1 MVIRGSLSTTQ
12 CIFTSGFGIDLYNDS
27 SLLGLCSKF
36 WATSQVPGKL
46 INEMQS
52 RKSGN
57 ICLHDCDHLR
67 YNFLSPILCQLFVI
81 LSVPAV
87 GSQCG
92 AAGETDCRTGR
103 HSSTI
108 HRQVVSLQMFSGD
121 HLTNAS
127 VLHRDNGMN
136 SSNVDQAC
144 CEVLILI
151 CSWSEGWCTCHTGYP
166 YAFFEFWSTSFFRLY
181 WGWSNRSFQ
190 VSTNPDQM
198 EIDP

>member
-12 CIFTSGFGIDLYNDS
+12 CIFISDFGIDFYNDS

-46 INEMQS
+46 IMKCKAENVVTYVCMTV
-52 RKSGN
+52 
-57 ICLHDCDHLR
+57 IMR

-87 GSQCG
+87 GWQCG

-108 HRQVVSLQMFSGD
+108 HRQVVSLQMFSGNR
-121 HLTNAS
+121 LTNANM
-127 VLHRDNGMN
+127 LHRNNGMN

-151 CSWSEGWCTCHTGYP
+151 CSWSEGRRTCHTGYP